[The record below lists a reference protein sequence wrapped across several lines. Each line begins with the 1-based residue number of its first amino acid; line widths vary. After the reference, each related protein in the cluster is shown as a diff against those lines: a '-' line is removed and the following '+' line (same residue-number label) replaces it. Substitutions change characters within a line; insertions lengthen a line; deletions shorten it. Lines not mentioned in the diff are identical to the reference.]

1 MGCGGVGWASTCCSF
16 VQMLRIVRFHEP
28 RNCGSPPVDI
38 QMLGNLLPCD
48 RIAQSLAGLHQQTRF
63 LGMSL
68 APTGDPV
75 SHAQR
80 RSIVA

>member
-1 MGCGGVGWASTCCSF
+1 MGCEGVGWANTCWVF
-16 VQMLRIVRFHEP
+16 VQMLRIVRLHEP
-28 RNCGSPPVDI
+28 RNCGSPPFDI
-38 QMLGNLLPCD
+38 QMLGNLLSCN

-75 SHAQR
+75 SPAQR